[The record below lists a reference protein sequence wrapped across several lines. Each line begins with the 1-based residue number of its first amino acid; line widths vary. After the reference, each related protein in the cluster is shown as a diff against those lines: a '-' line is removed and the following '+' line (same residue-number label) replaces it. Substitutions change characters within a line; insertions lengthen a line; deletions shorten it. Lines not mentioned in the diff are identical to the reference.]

1 MGDPRR
7 QKRKYAKPMHMWR
20 MDRIDRENALIEKYG
35 LKNKREI
42 WQAQATINR
51 VRTQAIRLQALS
63 GVETDKEKNDLIERL
78 GKAGLIKTNTLESI
92 LALTVE
98 DLLERRLQTIVY
110 RRGIAQTPR
119 QARQLITHGHIIVG
133 DNVVTV
139 PRYPVKVAEE
149 NTIHLVGGVRLPETK
164 AKKTPEKTPEDTPK
178 EKEPT
183 EVIDVEQG
191 A

>member
-7 QKRKYAKPMHMWR
+7 QKRKYIKPTNLWR
-20 MDRIDRENALIEKYG
+20 MDRIETENAIKEKYG

-42 WQAQATINR
+42 WRAQSTTMG

-63 GVETDKEKNDLIERL
+63 GVETDKEKKDLIERL
-78 GKAGLIKTNTLESI
+78 NKAGLIKSNMLESI
-92 LALTVE
+92 LALKVE

-110 RRGIAQTPR
+110 RRGISQTPR

-133 DNVVTV
+133 DNAITA
-139 PRYPVKVAEE
+139 PRYPVKVDEE
-149 NTIHLVGGVRLPETK
+149 NTIRLEEGVKLPEAKT
-164 AKKTPEKTPEDTPK
+164 KKTQEKPPEDAIK
-178 EKEPT
+178 EKEP
-183 EVIDVEQG
+183 EVTHVEQG